1 MPPLSQCR
9 TRVKSSLHSYN
20 GMASWGFNRSQLSF
34 SNARMSEPSRRS
46 FASPSHYE
54 AAWMRQRAHL
64 LATFVLKSAKVN

>member
-1 MPPLSQCR
+1 
-9 TRVKSSLHSYN
+9 
-20 GMASWGFNRSQLSF
+20 MASWGFNRSQLSF

-54 AAWMRQRAHL
+54 AAWMRQRAQL